1 MRLVEQSSFDELTL
15 ELNGLKLTLRRG
27 AVAEQSNGGFAF
39 EQTAGV
45 GAPAPNSAIGT
56 IAAPAALRAANSLTG
71 SACERAMASSS
82 RAVPLAGAD
91 PNVQNVISPMLGT
104 FYRAPKPG
112 APPFVEIGS
121 IVEEDTIVALIEVMK
136 LMNSVRA
143 GVRGTVSEILARDGA
158 LVEYGETVLRVRK
171 TS

>member
-1 MRLVEQSSFDELTL
+1 MRLVEQSRFDELTL

-27 AVAEQSNGGFAF
+27 AVAEQSNGGLAF

-45 GAPAPNSAIGT
+45 GAPA
-56 IAAPAALRAANSLTG
+56 ALRSANSVTG
-71 SACERAMASSS
+71 SACERATASSS
-82 RAVPLAGAD
+82 QAVPLAGAD
-91 PNVQNVISPMLGT
+91 PNVRDVISPMLGT

-121 IVEEDTIVALIEVMK
+121 IVEEDTIVAIIEVMK

-143 GVRGTVSEILARDGA
+143 GVRGTVLEILARDGA

-171 TS
+171 MS